1 MGWRGPGITAAR
13 MRASTSV
20 RYSWNVRNR
29 IPFLVLLAVCAL
41 APAADAQTY
50 DAPRARRHFITVSY
64 GSMYT
69 EPLHFAEHPL
79 RDLLGRDVASAQGE
93 TYEYRTRDEQ
103 TLIDVIEFSRRQKGL
118 GVSVYPFGM
127 SSGPALMLRGSV
139 EPLPRIQIAFDGPA
153 PFARYTLTNARAVDG
168 ALGLIVADR
177 SPGWGL
183 GSHAFVLG
191 GLGRITSDLGGG
203 SRYFAEGGGG
213 LSVGPLGVELGI
225 KFAWNT
231 FNEPVHHKFLTIPV
245 TLRGTLTF

>member
-1 MGWRGPGITAAR
+1 

-41 APAADAQTY
+41 APAAGAQTY

-103 TLIDVIEFSRRQKGL
+103 TLIDVVEFSRRQKGF

-213 LSVGPLGVELGI
+213 LSVGPLGVELGV

-245 TLRGTLTF
+245 SLRGTLTF